1 MTFKTLIAAAALAT
15 VSTVAA
21 AENVTTATGD
31 VVMIEKNQSLGVDA
45 AALLPFGFG
54 LILVAAA
61 TAGGTD

>member
-15 VSTVAA
+15 ASTVAA

-31 VVMIEKNQSLGVDA
+31 VVMIEKNQVIGSGVA
-45 AALLPFGFG
+45 QLLPFGFG